1 MDEDAF
7 IGEIKLIA
15 GKTAPEGWR
24 LCDGALV
31 PVSEYGALFEVIR
44 TTYGGDGVNNFALPN
59 FEGRAQVAS
68 GQPEGPH
75 TYVVGETGG
84 EEKVTLTLTNL
95 PLHSHP
101 LYASRLP
108 AFSAAP
114 ANQML
119 ATVAANYTLYGSGGE
134 DVVMDP
140 ATYSAVGGQ
149 SAVNNMMPSAVL
161 TYAICT
167 NGQPLPKPAEQG
179 EG

>member
-15 GKTAPEGWR
+15 GKAAPEGWR

-31 PVSEYGALFEVIR
+31 PVSDYRALFEIVG
-44 TTYGGDGVNNFALPN
+44 TTYGGDGVSNFALPN
-59 FEGRAQVAS
+59 FEGRAQVGS
-68 GQPEGPH
+68 GQPQGPT
-75 TYVVGETGG
+75 TYRVGMTGG
-84 EEKVTLTLTNL
+84 DEKITLTLANL

-108 AFSAAP
+108 ASSYAP
-114 ANQML
+114 VNQML
-119 ATVAANYTLYGSGGE
+119 ATVEANYTLYGGSGT

-140 ATYSAVGGQ
+140 TAYSAVGGQ

-161 TYAICT
+161 TYVICT
-167 NGQPLPKPAEQG
+167 NGQPLPRSSEQG
-179 EG
+179 EA